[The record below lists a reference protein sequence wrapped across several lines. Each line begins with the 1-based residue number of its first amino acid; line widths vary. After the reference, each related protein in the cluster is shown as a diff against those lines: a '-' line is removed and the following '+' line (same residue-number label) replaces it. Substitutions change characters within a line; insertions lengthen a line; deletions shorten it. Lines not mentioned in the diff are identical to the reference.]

1 MGYRNSEGFYD
12 PTAGAAIDNVMREDE
27 IRQERQ
33 RRHEEE
39 IVSRPTVYIAS
50 KYAGDVTRNIKVAK
64 LACRFAV
71 KHGYRPLAAH
81 LLYPRFMNDKDPEE
95 RLVGTMFGIAML
107 QGCDEVWVITEDDA
121 HKEISEGMQREI
133 DEAMNLGIPVRY
145 FSTKEIIH
153 G

>member
-50 KYAGDVTRNIKVAK
+50 K
-64 LACRFAV
+64 
-71 KHGYRPLAAH
+71 
-81 LLYPRFMNDKDPEE
+81 
-95 RLVGTMFGIAML
+95 
-107 QGCDEVWVITEDDA
+107 
-121 HKEISEGMQREI
+121 
-133 DEAMNLGIPVRY
+133 
-145 FSTKEIIH
+145 
-153 G
+153 